1 MAAGGGGALPEGI
14 GKNGRATK
22 ACPVRPFRP
31 PAFILLDLT
40 CVTLF
45 FTFPSPQAYCFETLS
60 LGLLVRDYVCA
71 MEQLTDKNDAARDT
85 VSLASLCDYGLL
97 LTGGL
102 LSANRSHLLWM
113 VVARTARFWLSVVH
127 EGGGAV
133 AKGSQD
139 RGRAARGRRP
149 SGMGNLGL
157 FWMEIDERGSTGKTL
172 GGYEGC
178 MAPPMAWEM
187 LRTLVGV
194 VYTSHV
200 ARTVLLWRAG
210 DLEARERA
218 VVAAADCG

>member
-71 MEQLTDKNDAARDT
+71 MEQLTDKNDAARGT

-113 VVARTARFWLSVVH
+113 VVARTARFWLSVAY
-127 EGGGAV
+127 EGGG
-133 AKGSQD
+133 
-139 RGRAARGRRP
+139 GRR
-149 SGMGNLGL
+149 
-157 FWMEIDERGSTGKTL
+157 R
-172 GGYEGC
+172 EGQS
-178 MAPPMAWEM
+178 
-187 LRTLVGV
+187 R
-194 VYTSHV
+194 S
-200 ARTVLLWRAG
+200 RAG
-210 DLEARERA
+210 RPRA
-218 VVAAADCG
+218 TSLGHGKPRAFLDGN